1 MRSLTCTTGSTTTSI
16 GCAAGNSTPSGTTRT
31 QRAGARPPP
40 RRAALCPAPRRQNLS
55 IQVDKPRLIIVVEMA
70 VDASR
75 VASDL
80 HVAIGRLVRRL
91 RQGHVPGDLTLS
103 EASVLSRLDIR
114 GPATPSEL
122 ANEERV
128 RPQAM
133 SVTLAG
139 LESRGLVAR
148 SGDPGDGRRVLMSVT
163 DAGRQLLVDRRGVK
177 AARLARAMASGFT
190 AEEQQRLAD
199 ATPLLERLASML

>member
-1 MRSLTCTTGSTTTSI
+1 M
-16 GCAAGNSTPSGTTRT
+16 
-31 QRAGARPPP
+31 
-40 RRAALCPAPRRQNLS
+40 
-55 IQVDKPRLIIVVEMA
+55 VELA

-80 HVAIGRLVRRL
+80 HVSTGRLVRRL

-122 ANEERV
+122 AAEERV

-133 SVTLAG
+133 STTLAG
-139 LESRGLVAR
+139 LEARGLVTRA
-148 SGDPGDGRRVLMSVT
+148 GDPADGRRVLMSVT
-163 DAGRQLLVDRRGVK
+163 EAGRQLLVDRRGVK
-177 AARLARAMASGFT
+177 AARMARALATGFT
-190 AEEQQRLAD
+190 PAEQQQPAA
-199 ATPLLERLASML
+199 ATPLLERLAVML

>member
-1 MRSLTCTTGSTTTSI
+1 
-16 GCAAGNSTPSGTTRT
+16 
-31 QRAGARPPP
+31 
-40 RRAALCPAPRRQNLS
+40 
-55 IQVDKPRLIIVVEMA
+55 VVELA

-80 HVAIGRLVRRL
+80 HVSIGRLVRRL

-122 ANEERV
+122 AAEERV

-133 SVTLAG
+133 STTLAG
-139 LESRGLVAR
+139 LEARGLVAR
-148 SGDPGDGRRVLMSVT
+148 AGDPGDGRRVLMSLT
-163 DAGRQLLVDRRGVK
+163 DAGRQLLVDRRGIK
-177 AARLARAMASGFT
+177 AARMARALATGFT
-190 AEEQQRLAD
+190 PAEQQQLAA
-199 ATPLLERLASML
+199 ATPLLERLAVML

>member
-1 MRSLTCTTGSTTTSI
+1 
-16 GCAAGNSTPSGTTRT
+16 
-31 QRAGARPPP
+31 
-40 RRAALCPAPRRQNLS
+40 
-55 IQVDKPRLIIVVEMA
+55 VVELA

-80 HVAIGRLVRRL
+80 HVSIGRLVRRL

-122 ANEERV
+122 AAEERV

-133 SVTLAG
+133 STTLAG
-139 LESRGLVAR
+139 LDARGLVTRA
-148 SGDPGDGRRVLMSVT
+148 GDPADGRRVLMSVT

-177 AARLARAMASGFT
+177 AARMARALATGFT
-190 AEEQQRLAD
+190 PAEQQQLAA
-199 ATPLLERLASML
+199 ATPLLERLAVML

>member
-1 MRSLTCTTGSTTTSI
+1 M
-16 GCAAGNSTPSGTTRT
+16 
-31 QRAGARPPP
+31 
-40 RRAALCPAPRRQNLS
+40 
-55 IQVDKPRLIIVVEMA
+55 VELA

-80 HVAIGRLVRRL
+80 HVSIGRLVRRL

-103 EASVLSRLDIR
+103 EASVLSRLDTR

-122 ANEERV
+122 AAEERI

-133 SVTLAG
+133 STTLAG
-139 LESRGLVAR
+139 LEARGLVVRA
-148 SGDPGDGRRVLMSVT
+148 GDPADGRRVLMSAT

-177 AARLARAMASGFT
+177 AARMAHALATGFT
-190 AEEQQRLAD
+190 PAEQQQLAD
-199 ATPLLERLASML
+199 VIPLLERLAVML

>member
-1 MRSLTCTTGSTTTSI
+1 
-16 GCAAGNSTPSGTTRT
+16 
-31 QRAGARPPP
+31 
-40 RRAALCPAPRRQNLS
+40 
-55 IQVDKPRLIIVVEMA
+55 VVELA

-80 HVAIGRLVRRL
+80 HVSIGRLVRRL

-122 ANEERV
+122 AAEERV

-133 SVTLAG
+133 STTLGSLDA
-139 LESRGLVAR
+139 RGLVTRA
-148 SGDPGDGRRVLMSVT
+148 GDPADGRRVLMSVT

-177 AARLARAMASGFT
+177 AARMARALATGFT
-190 AEEQQRLAD
+190 PAEQQQLAA
-199 ATPLLERLASML
+199 ATPLLERLAVML

>member
-1 MRSLTCTTGSTTTSI
+1 M
-16 GCAAGNSTPSGTTRT
+16 
-31 QRAGARPPP
+31 
-40 RRAALCPAPRRQNLS
+40 
-55 IQVDKPRLIIVVEMA
+55 VELA

-80 HVAIGRLVRRL
+80 HVSIGRLVRRL

-103 EASVLSRLDIR
+103 EASVLSRLDTR

-122 ANEERV
+122 ASEERV

-133 SVTLAG
+133 STTLAG
-139 LESRGLVAR
+139 LEARGLVVRA
-148 SGDPGDGRRVLMSVT
+148 GDPADGRRVLMSAT

-177 AARLARAMASGFT
+177 AARMAHALATGFT
-190 AEEQQRLAD
+190 PAEQQQLAD
-199 ATPLLERLASML
+199 VIPLLERLAVML